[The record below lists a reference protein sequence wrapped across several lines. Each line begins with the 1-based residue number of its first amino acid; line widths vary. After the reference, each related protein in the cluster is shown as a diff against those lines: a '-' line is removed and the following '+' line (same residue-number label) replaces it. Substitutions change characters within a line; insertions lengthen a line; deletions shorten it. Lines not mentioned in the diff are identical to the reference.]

1 MSDLTPIEKYK
12 IEKLLGMGTGY
23 VLNFSDR
30 TFQNFILE
38 NVGIDIYQSKYDYAS
53 GSKANRLR
61 GFWNV
66 ESNFI
71 TAKLLKALLE
81 LHKFIF
87 AEELSYDENLWKLFK
102 ECEQI
107 INKLE
112 KNSVGEH
119 LDAIKPNSD
128 DKDFHLLS
136 QSIRESIQKNE
147 PQLALDRLHTF
158 TIKFIRGLCDKYGIE
173 YDKDKPLHSL
183 FGEYIKYLK
192 KDNLIETK
200 MTETILKSS
209 ISLLDTYNNVRNNKT
224 YAHDNEILNYNESM
238 LIFKNI
244 SSVIEFVQSIEENT
258 VEKDREAENLKDD
271 YDLPF

>member
-1 MSDLTPIEKYK
+1 MADLTSIEKYK
-12 IEKLLGMGTGY
+12 LEKLLGMGTGY

-30 TFQNFILE
+30 TFENFILE
-38 NVGIDIYQSKYDYAS
+38 NVGIEIYQEKYNYAS

-61 GFWNV
+61 GFWTV

-71 TAKLLKALLE
+71 TAKLLNALLE
-81 LHKFIF
+81 FHKLINQEQF
-87 AEELSYDENLWKLFK
+87 SYDQSLQKLYS
-102 ECEQI
+102 ECSEI
-107 INKLE
+107 VIKL
-112 KNSVGEH
+112 KNNSVGEH
-119 LDAIKPNSD
+119 IDAIKPNSD

-136 QSIRESIQKNE
+136 QSIRESIEKNE

-158 TIKFIRGLCDKYGIE
+158 TVRFTRELCDKYGIQ

-183 FGEYIKYLK
+183 FGEYIKYLNK
-192 KDNLIETK
+192 NNLIETK

-224 YAHDNEILNYNESM
+224 FAHDNEILNYNESM

-244 SSVIEFVQSIEENT
+244 SSVIEFVQSVEEKIKNNET
-258 VEKDREAENLKDD
+258 EDSNDD